1 MIIIFQKLIIEIN
14 AGYVFIMF
22 FIKYT
27 GAMIYDL
34 IILSIL

>member
-22 FIKYT
+22 
-27 GAMIYDL
+27 
-34 IILSIL
+34 